1 MMNQLLEIINA
12 YYDLIELDTNTY
24 KDAELNGI
32 PLIIKSFD
40 AVNFGSVSIL
50 SSNSNVMNLDT
61 LILNPFSKDM
71 PLFSYDCI
79 KAFQTDTLFIE
90 LYDTLL
96 DKSINKVVN
105 EELNI
110 IKKKYQEISELEHK
124 DNWYDSI
131 RLDASTSKK
140 VGIDQSNLFNDL
152 TKEYLK
158 GYLSISKN
166 LDSCNEELKKA
177 KAKEYTDGL
186 LENGG
191 PSTDAFIKAKGKKY
205 TEKLYR
211 EVLFRV

>member
-1 MMNQLLEIINA
+1 MNQLLEIINA

-71 PLFSYDCI
+71 PLFSYDRI

>member
-1 MMNQLLEIINA
+1 MDQLLEMINA
-12 YYDLIELDTNTY
+12 YYDLREQDTNTY

-32 PLIIKSFD
+32 PLIIKSYD
-40 AVNFGSVSIL
+40 VVNFGSVSIL
-50 SSNSNVMNLDT
+50 SSASNVMNLDT

-71 PLFSYDCI
+71 PLFSYDRI

-96 DKSINKVVN
+96 DKSMNKVVN
-105 EELNI
+105 EELNK
-110 IKKKYQEISELEHK
+110 IKKKYQDINELEHK

-131 RLDASTSKK
+131 RLDASISKK
-140 VGIDQSNLFNDL
+140 VELNQSNLFDEL

-158 GYLSISKN
+158 TYLSISKN
-166 LDSCNEELKKA
+166 LCSCNEELKKA

-191 PSTDAFIKAKGKKY
+191 PSTDAFIKAKGKEY

>member
-1 MMNQLLEIINA
+1 MMDQLLEMINA
-12 YYDLIELDTNTY
+12 YYDLREQDTNTY

-32 PLIIKSFD
+32 PLIIKSYD
-40 AVNFGSVSIL
+40 VVNFGSVSIL
-50 SSNSNVMNLDT
+50 SSNSIMMNLDT

-71 PLFSYDCI
+71 PLFSYDRI

-96 DKSINKVVN
+96 DKSMNKVVN
-105 EELNI
+105 EELNK
-110 IKKKYQEISELEHK
+110 IKKKYQDINELEHK
-124 DNWYDSI
+124 DNWYDFI
-131 RLDASTSKK
+131 RLDASISKK
-140 VGIDQSNLFNDL
+140 VELNQSNLFDEL

-158 GYLSISKN
+158 TYLFISKN
-166 LDSCNEELKKA
+166 LCSCNEELKKA

-191 PSTDAFIKAKGKKY
+191 PSTDAFIKAKGKEY

>member
-71 PLFSYDCI
+71 PLFSYDRI

-191 PSTDAFIKAKGKKY
+191 PSTDAFIKAKGKEY

-211 EVLFRV
+211 EVLFRA

>member
-71 PLFSYDCI
+71 PLFSYDRI

-166 LDSCNEELKKA
+166 LDSCNEELKKT

-191 PSTDAFIKAKGKKY
+191 PSTDAFIKAKGKEY

>member
-71 PLFSYDCI
+71 PLFSYDRI

-191 PSTDAFIKAKGKKY
+191 PSTDAFIKAKGKEY

>member
-1 MMNQLLEIINA
+1 MMDQLLEMINA
-12 YYDLIELDTNTY
+12 YYDLREQDTNTY

-32 PLIIKSFD
+32 PLIIKSYD
-40 AVNFGSVSIL
+40 VVNFGSVSIL
-50 SSNSNVMNLDT
+50 SSASNVMNLDT

-71 PLFSYDCI
+71 PLFSYDRI

-96 DKSINKVVN
+96 DKSMNKVVN
-105 EELNI
+105 EELNK
-110 IKKKYQEISELEHK
+110 IKKKYQDINELEHK

-131 RLDASTSKK
+131 RLDASISKK
-140 VGIDQSNLFNDL
+140 VERNQSNLFDEL

-158 GYLSISKN
+158 TYLSISKN
-166 LDSCNEELKKA
+166 LCSCNEELKKA

-191 PSTDAFIKAKGKKY
+191 PSTDAFIKAKGKEY

>member
-1 MMNQLLEIINA
+1 MMNQLLEMINA
-12 YYDLIELDTNTY
+12 YYDLREQDTNTY

-32 PLIIKSFD
+32 PLIIKSYD
-40 AVNFGSVSIL
+40 VVNFGSVSIL
-50 SSNSNVMNLDT
+50 SSASNVMNLDT

-71 PLFSYDCI
+71 PLFSYDRI

-96 DKSINKVVN
+96 DKSMNKVVN
-105 EELNI
+105 EELNK
-110 IKKKYQEISELEHK
+110 IKKKYQDINELEHK

-131 RLDASTSKK
+131 RLDASISKK
-140 VGIDQSNLFNDL
+140 VELNQSNLFDEL

-158 GYLSISKN
+158 TYLSISKN
-166 LDSCNEELKKA
+166 LCSCNEELKKA

-191 PSTDAFIKAKGKKY
+191 PSTDAFIKAKGKEY

>member
-1 MMNQLLEIINA
+1 MNQLLEIINA

-24 KDAELNGI
+24 KDAELKGI
-32 PLIIKSFD
+32 PLIIKTYD

-71 PLFSYDCI
+71 PLFSYDRI

>member
-1 MMNQLLEIINA
+1 MNQLLEIINA

-71 PLFSYDCI
+71 PLFSYDRI

-191 PSTDAFIKAKGKKY
+191 PSTDAFIKAKGKEY

>member
-1 MMNQLLEIINA
+1 MNQLLEIINA

-32 PLIIKSFD
+32 PLIIKTYD

-71 PLFSYDCI
+71 PLFSYDRI

>member
-24 KDAELNGI
+24 KDAELKGI
-32 PLIIKSFD
+32 PLIIKTYD

-71 PLFSYDCI
+71 PLFSYDRI

>member
-1 MMNQLLEIINA
+1 MINQLLEMINA

-24 KDAELNGI
+24 KDTELNGI
-32 PLIIKSFD
+32 PLIIKSYD
-40 AVNFGSVSIL
+40 VVNFGSVSIL
-50 SSNSNVMNLDT
+50 SSNSIMMDLDT
-61 LILNPFSKDM
+61 LILNSFTKDM
-71 PLFSYDCI
+71 PLFSYDRI
-79 KAFQTDTLFIE
+79 KAFYSDTLIIE

-96 DKSINKVVN
+96 DKSLNEVVN
-105 EELNI
+105 EDLNK

-140 VGIDQSNLFNDL
+140 VELDQSNLFDEL

-158 GYLSISKN
+158 AYLAISKN

-186 LENGG
+186 LENCG
-191 PSTDAFIKAKGKKY
+191 PSTDAFIKAKGKEY

>member
-1 MMNQLLEIINA
+1 MMDQLLEMINA
-12 YYDLIELDTNTY
+12 YYDLREQDTNTY

-32 PLIIKSFD
+32 PLIIKSYD
-40 AVNFGSVSIL
+40 VVNFGSVSIL
-50 SSNSNVMNLDT
+50 SSASNVMNLDT

-71 PLFSYDCI
+71 PLFSYDRI

-96 DKSINKVVN
+96 DKSMNKVVN
-105 EELNI
+105 EELNK
-110 IKKKYQEISELEHK
+110 IKKKYQDINELEHK

-131 RLDASTSKK
+131 RLDASISKK
-140 VGIDQSNLFNDL
+140 VELNQSNLFDEL

-158 GYLSISKN
+158 TYLSISKN
-166 LDSCNEELKKA
+166 LCSCNEELKKA

-191 PSTDAFIKAKGKKY
+191 PSTDAFIKAKGKEY

>member
-32 PLIIKSFD
+32 PLIIKTYD

-71 PLFSYDCI
+71 PLFSYDRI

>member
-1 MMNQLLEIINA
+1 MNQLLEIINA

-71 PLFSYDCI
+71 PLFSYDRI

-191 PSTDAFIKAKGKKY
+191 PSTDAFIKAKGKEY

-211 EVLFRV
+211 EVLFRA

>member
-1 MMNQLLEIINA
+1 MNQLLEIINA

-71 PLFSYDCI
+71 PLFSYDRI

-166 LDSCNEELKKA
+166 LDSCNEELKKT

-191 PSTDAFIKAKGKKY
+191 PSTDAFIKAKGKEY

>member
-71 PLFSYDCI
+71 PLFSYDRI

>member
-1 MMNQLLEIINA
+1 MMDQLLEIINA

-32 PLIIKSFD
+32 PLIIKSYD
-40 AVNFGSVSIL
+40 VVNFGSVSIL
-50 SSNSNVMNLDT
+50 SSNSIMMDLDT
-61 LILNPFSKDM
+61 LIFNPFTKDM
-71 PLFSYDCI
+71 PLFSYDRI
-79 KAFQTDTLFIE
+79 KAFHSDTLIIE

-96 DKSINKVVN
+96 DKSLNEVVN
-105 EELNI
+105 EDLNK

-140 VGIDQSNLFNDL
+140 VELDQSNLFDEL

-158 GYLSISKN
+158 AYLAISKN

-191 PSTDAFIKAKGKKY
+191 PSTDAFIKAKGKEY